1 LDMSRI
7 IMAIDGPA
15 ASGKSTAAKL
25 LAGKLG
31 YVYLDTGAMYRAC
44 GLAAKQSNTDIEDPQ
59 ALSILMNSINIEIQ
73 YNEQGNRTILNHID
87 VSQAIREPEISRLAS
102 AISAKRL
109 VREKMVELQ
118 RQMGKNSGVIL
129 DGRDIGTVV
138 FPQAELKFFLI
149 APVEVRAKR
158 RYLELKEKGL
168 NPDYEVVLR
177 EMEERDKADS
187 SRALAPL
194 VPASDAIQIDTG
206 SLTIDGQVDLL
217 YCHYLKRMDELCR

>member
-1 LDMSRI
+1 MDMSRI
-7 IMAIDGPA
+7 IIAIDGPA

>member
-1 LDMSRI
+1 MSRI
-7 IMAIDGPA
+7 IIAIDGPA

-44 GLAAKQSNTDIEDPQ
+44 GLAAKQSNTEIEDPQ

>member
-1 LDMSRI
+1 MSRI
-7 IMAIDGPA
+7 IIAIDGPA